1 TDYVLKIVVRVTI
14 DDISLDSEALE
25 ISFRTLEEL
34 PEPTENQIRWTATET
49 TLTVDWDN
57 AATGVTSYDLT
68 LTRTDGATDT
78 VVGGPIEVDA
88 RTTGSTT
95 FTSLDAETTYT
106 LSVVAKGDTSLYA
119 PSPEYRVTVETNA
132 PGQLSAPIVTLSI
145 QSSRNIVV
153 SWDGVTNATTY
164 ALNLYSSSGER
175 IGEVEETAALVYTF
189 EGLDLDLKFGTE
201 YTVGVIAQSQDFP
214 NSREARQKIM
224 TERFVLSA
232 PSNEIMLTA
241 GPKTV
246 TVEWSTA
253 PAEVTAYLLS
263 IAPDP
268 AGDGEQTIEVSA
280 NEYPFENLMPD
291 TIYTVSVISSR
302 DETGFVQSSVYTTNT
317 RTQALPQ
324 LATVELGEASA
335 TTNSL
340 SLSWTAVT
348 DATTYTV
355 NLYPGDGTSASVESS
370 MVVTATM
377 HTFTDLVFG
386 SPYTLEVIAKA
397 DGYRDSDSATRE
409 AATLKRQL
417 LAPRDAEI
425 DITVTAE
432 SITVSWNNLPS
443 EVENYVINIIPAG
456 PNQERT

>member
-1 TDYVLKIVVRVTI
+1 MKIVVRVTI

-88 RTTGSTT
+88 RTAGSTT

-263 IAPDP
+263 IAPDL
-268 AGDGEQTIEVSA
+268 AGDGEQAIEVSA
-280 NEYPFENLMPD
+280 NGHDFENLMPD
-291 TIYTVSVISSR
+291 TRYTVSVISSR
-302 DETGFVQSSVYTTNT
+302 DETGFVESSAYTTEI
-317 RTQALPQ
+317 RTQVLP
-324 LATVELGEASA
+324 
-335 TTNSL
+335 
-340 SLSWTAVT
+340 
-348 DATTYTV
+348 
-355 NLYPGDGTSASVESS
+355 
-370 MVVTATM
+370 
-377 HTFTDLVFG
+377 
-386 SPYTLEVIAKA
+386 
-397 DGYRDSDSATRE
+397 
-409 AATLKRQL
+409 
-417 LAPRDAEI
+417 
-425 DITVTAE
+425 
-432 SITVSWNNLPS
+432 
-443 EVENYVINIIPAG
+443 
-456 PNQERT
+456 